1 MLGSIAR
8 RSVVL
13 SSRRSATK
21 TRELRNLRR
30 ARRGSSSISART
42 PTRSVSVSHPTLGGL
57 TERVERV
64 VDTLESDQRS
74 RKLAALGTIR
84 RADERDG
91 TRKRAAYYPSRR

>member
-30 ARRGSSSISART
+30 ASRGDVEYFRAHPDAHRIGIA
-42 PTRSVSVSHPTLGGL
+42 SHPG
-57 TERVERV
+57 RVN
-64 VDTLESDQRS
+64 
-74 RKLAALGTIR
+74 
-84 RADERDG
+84 
-91 TRKRAAYYPSRR
+91 